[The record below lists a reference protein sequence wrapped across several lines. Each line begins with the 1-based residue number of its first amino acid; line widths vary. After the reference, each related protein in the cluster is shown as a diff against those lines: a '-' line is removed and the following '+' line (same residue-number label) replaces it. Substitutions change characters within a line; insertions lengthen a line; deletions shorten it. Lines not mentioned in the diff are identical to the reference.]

1 MARRSSCER
10 EEVMIRIITSVT
22 LASGGLAAA
31 AYAAMGVA
39 AADPDAAGV
48 SITDPFGVTVVPST
62 TSPEFITTLS
72 SATESY
78 AYGNETINFDTSNL
92 SSAVEQFFTSNV
104 GSPINADVTADIV
117 DKVLPG
123 GETEQQILLPAIS
136 GTDIQSGV
144 IDLHNWGGGYG
155 YDYID
160 LVGPGTAAAN
170 ANGVPQAIATF
181 LITPTGA
188 YDVSSWEDGGDYGDL
203 AYQESQLFD
212 LSNNLPDPFGSL
224 QGTPDVT
231 YQTGDVFANTAYG
244 TQMFDFDAKDLP
256 SSIQQFF
263 TDNNVSTDLGDL
275 PVHVIDQTEFN
286 GLFDGLALQQI
297 SLPAITG
304 TDIQSGVIDIENLG
318 NGYSYDYIDLVGP
331 GSNGAGD
338 VGAWLVTPD
347 ATFDMSGLASL
358 APELFNPANLDPS
371 ALLP

>member
-1 MARRSSCER
+1 
-10 EEVMIRIITSVT
+10 MIRIITSVT

-39 AADPDAAGV
+39 AADPDATTV
-48 SITDPFGVTVVPST
+48 SITDPFGVTVAPN
-62 TSPEFITTLS
+62 TSPDFITTLS
-72 SATESY
+72 SGTESY

-92 SSAVEQFFTSNV
+92 SPAVEQFFTSNV
-104 GSPINADVTADIV
+104 GSPINAPDVTADIV

-123 GETEQQILLPAIS
+123 GETEQQILLPAIT

-170 ANGVPQAIATF
+170 ANGVSQAIATF
-181 LITPTGA
+181 LITPSGA
-188 YDVSSWEDGGDYGDL
+188 IDVSSWEDGGDYGDL

-244 TQMFDFDAKDLP
+244 TQTFDFDASNLP

-297 SLPAITG
+297 SLPSIADTN
-304 TDIQSGVIDIENLG
+304 IQSGVIDIENLG

-331 GSNGAGD
+331 GSNGVGD

-347 ATFDMSGLASL
+347 ATYDMSGLASL
-358 APELFNPANLDPS
+358 APELFDPSNLDPS

>member
-1 MARRSSCER
+1 
-10 EEVMIRIITSVT
+10 MIRIVTSIT

-39 AADPDAAGV
+39 AADPDATTV
-48 SITDPFGVTVVPST
+48 SLTDPFGVTVTDPDFT
-62 TSPEFITTLS
+62 QTLS

-78 AYGNETINFDTSNL
+78 AYGNETVNFDTSNL

-104 GSPINADVTADIV
+104 GSSPINVDNVSADIV

-170 ANGVPQAIATF
+170 ANGVNQAIATF

-244 TQMFDFDAKDLP
+244 TQTFDFDASNLP

-263 TDNNVSTDLGDL
+263 TDNNVSTDLGD
-275 PVHVIDQTEFN
+275 VQANVIDQTEFN

-297 SLPAITG
+297 SLPAITD
-304 TDIQSGVIDIENLG
+304 TNIQSGVIDIENLG
-318 NGYSYDYIDLVGP
+318 NGYSLDYIDLVGP
-331 GSNGAGD
+331 GSNGVGD

-347 ATFDMSGLASL
+347 ATYDVSQLASL
-358 APELFNPANLDPS
+358 ASELFDPSNLDPS

>member
-1 MARRSSCER
+1 MAWLSSRQR

-48 SITDPFGVTVVPST
+48 SITDPFGVTVTGTPDFT
-62 TSPEFITTLS
+62 QTLS

-78 AYGNETINFDTSNL
+78 AYDSSQPIDFDTSNL
-92 SSAVEQFFTSNV
+92 SSAVEQFFTSNDIA
-104 GSPINADVTADIV
+104 PINDPNITADIV

-123 GETEQQILLPAIS
+123 GETEQQILLPAIPN
-136 GTDIQSGV
+136 TDIQSGV
-144 IDLHNWGGGYG
+144 IDLHNWGDGYG

-170 ANGVPQAIATF
+170 ANGVDQAIATF
-181 LITPTGA
+181 LITPSGA
-188 YDVSSWEDGGDYGDL
+188 IDVSSWEDGGDYGDL

-212 LSNNLPDPFGSL
+212 LSNTLADPFGTL
-224 QGTPDVT
+224 QGAPDVT

-244 TQMFDFDAKDLP
+244 TQTFDFDATNLP

-263 TDNNVSTDLGDL
+263 TDNNVSTDLG
-275 PVHVIDQTEFN
+275 PVEANVIDQTEFN

-297 SLPAITG
+297 SLPSIAG
-304 TDIQSGVIDIENLG
+304 TDIHSGVIDIENLG
-318 NGYSYDYIDLVGP
+318 NGYSLDYIDLVGP
-331 GSNGAGD
+331 GSNGAD
-338 VGAWLVTPD
+338 SVAGAWLVTPD
-347 ATFDMSGLASL
+347 ATYDMSGLASL
-358 APELFNPANLDPS
+358 ATELFNPANLDPS

>member
-1 MARRSSCER
+1 MN
-10 EEVMIRIITSVT
+10 RIITSVT

-39 AADPDAAGV
+39 AADPDATTV
-48 SITDPFGVTVVPST
+48 SITDPFGVTVTDPLGFT
-62 TSPEFITTLS
+62 QTLS

-78 AYGNETINFDTSNL
+78 AYGSETIDFDTSNL
-92 SSAVEQFFTSNV
+92 PSAVEQFFTSNV

-123 GETEQQILLPAIS
+123 GETEQQILLPAIN

-170 ANGVPQAIATF
+170 ANGVNQAIATF

-224 QGTPDVT
+224 QDTPDVS

-244 TQMFDFDAKDLP
+244 TQTFDFDASNLP

-263 TDNNVSTDLGDL
+263 TDNNVSTDLGA
-275 PVHVIDQTEFN
+275 VQANVIDQTEFN

-297 SLPAITG
+297 SLPAITD
-304 TDIQSGVIDIENLG
+304 TNIQSGVIDIENLG
-318 NGYSYDYIDLVGP
+318 NGYSLDYIDLVGP
-331 GSNGAGD
+331 GSNGAD
-338 VGAWLVTPD
+338 SVAGAWLVTPD
-347 ATFDMSGLASL
+347 ATYDVSGLASL
-358 APELFNPANLDPS
+358 AALLFDPSNLDPS

>member
-1 MARRSSCER
+1 
-10 EEVMIRIITSVT
+10 MIRIVTSIT

-39 AADPDAAGV
+39 AADPDATTV
-48 SITDPFGVTVVPST
+48 SLTDPFGVTVTDPDFT
-62 TSPEFITTLS
+62 QTLS

-78 AYGNETINFDTSNL
+78 AYGNETVNFDTSNL

-104 GSPINADVTADIV
+104 GSSPINVDNVSADIV

-123 GETEQQILLPAIS
+123 GETEQQILLPAIA

-170 ANGVPQAIATF
+170 ANGVNQAIATF

-224 QGTPDVT
+224 GDNQVITD
-231 YQTGDVFANTAYG
+231 QTGDVFANTAYG
-244 TQMFDFDAKDLP
+244 TQTFNFDP
-256 SSIQQFF
+256 SSSASLIDQFLA
-263 TDNNVSTDLGDL
+263 TNVTVNGEPFNATTNSLDQAVDANI
-275 PVHVIDQTEFN
+275 IDQTEFN

-297 SLPAITG
+297 SLPSIADTN
-304 TDIQSGVIDIENLG
+304 IQSGVIDIENLG
-318 NGYSYDYIDLVGP
+318 NGYSLDYIDLVGP
-331 GSNGAGD
+331 GSNGAD
-338 VGAWLVTPD
+338 SVAGAWLVTPD
-347 ATFDMSGLASL
+347 ATYDMSGLASL
-358 APELFNPANLDPS
+358 AAELFDPSHLDPS

>member
-1 MARRSSCER
+1 MAWLSSRQR

-48 SITDPFGVTVVPST
+48 SITDPFGVTVTDAPDFT
-62 TSPEFITTLS
+62 QTLS

-78 AYGNETINFDTSNL
+78 AYGTETINFDTSNL

-144 IDLHNWGGGYG
+144 IDLHNWGDGYG

-170 ANGVPQAIATF
+170 ANGVDQAIATF
-181 LITPTGA
+181 LITPSGA
-188 YDVSSWEDGGDYGDL
+188 IDVSSWEDGGDYGDL

-212 LSNNLPDPFGSL
+212 LSNTLADPFGTL
-224 QGTPDVT
+224 QGAPDVT

-244 TQMFDFDAKDLP
+244 TQTFDFDATNLP

-263 TDNNVSTDLGDL
+263 TDNNVSTDLGD
-275 PVHVIDQTEFN
+275 VQANVIDQTEFN
-286 GLFDGLALQQI
+286 GLFDGLVLQQI
-297 SLPAITG
+297 SLPSIADTN
-304 TDIQSGVIDIENLG
+304 IQSGVIDIENLG
-318 NGYSYDYIDLVGP
+318 NGYSLDYIDLVGP
-331 GSNGAGD
+331 GNNGVGD

-347 ATFDMSGLASL
+347 ATYDMSGLASL
-358 APELFNPANLDPS
+358 ATELFNPANLDPS

>member
-31 AYAAMGVA
+31 AWAAMGVA

>member
-1 MARRSSCER
+1 
-10 EEVMIRIITSVT
+10 MIRIVTSVT

-39 AADPDAAGV
+39 AADPDATTV
-48 SITDPFGVTVVPST
+48 SITDPFGVTVDSGPVFT
-62 TSPEFITTLS
+62 QTLS

-78 AYGNETINFDTSNL
+78 AYGNETIDFDTSNL

-104 GSPINADVTADIV
+104 GSSPINADVTADIV

-123 GETEQQILLPAIS
+123 GETEQQILLPAIN

-170 ANGVPQAIATF
+170 ANGVNQAIATF

-212 LSNNLPDPFGSL
+212 LSNQLPDPFGSL
-224 QGTPDVT
+224 QGNPDVT

-244 TQMFDFDAKDLP
+244 TQKFDFDASNLP

-263 TDNNVSTDLGDL
+263 TDNNVSTDLGD
-275 PVHVIDQTEFN
+275 VQANIIDQTEFN

-297 SLPAITG
+297 SLPSIDG
-304 TDIQSGVIDIENLG
+304 TNIQSGVIDIENLG
-318 NGYSYDYIDLVGP
+318 NGYSLDYIDLVGP
-331 GSNGAGD
+331 GSNGAD
-338 VGAWLVTPD
+338 SVAGAWLVTPE
-347 ATFDMSGLASL
+347 ATYDVSQLASL
-358 APELFNPANLDPS
+358 APELFDPSNLDPS

>member
-1 MARRSSCER
+1 
-10 EEVMIRIITSVT
+10 MIRIFTSVT
-22 LASGGLAAA
+22 AASGGLAAA
-31 AYAAMGVA
+31 ACAAMGVA
-39 AADPDAAGV
+39 SADPDAETV
-48 SITDPFGVTVVPST
+48 SITDPFGVTVVPDT
-62 TSPEFITTLS
+62 TVFTQTLS

-78 AYGNETINFDTSNL
+78 AYGTESINFDTSNL

-104 GSPINADVTADIV
+104 GSSTINTPATADIV

-123 GETEQQILLPAIS
+123 GETEQQILLPAIN

-170 ANGVPQAIATF
+170 ANGVDQAIATF
-181 LITPTGA
+181 LITPSGA
-188 YDVSSWEDGGDYGDL
+188 IDVSSWEDGGDYGDL

-212 LSNNLPDPFGSL
+212 LSNNLADPFGTL
-224 QGTPDVT
+224 QGTPDLT

-244 TQMFDFDAKDLP
+244 TQEFDFDASNLP

-263 TDNNVSTDLGDL
+263 TDNNVSTDLGA
-275 PVHVIDQTEFN
+275 VQANVIDQTEFN

-297 SLPAITG
+297 SLPAITD
-304 TDIQSGVIDIENLG
+304 TNIQSGVIDIENLG
-318 NGYSYDYIDLVGP
+318 NGYSLDYIDLVGP
-331 GSNGAGD
+331 GSNGAD
-338 VGAWLVTPD
+338 SVAGAWLVTPD
-347 ATFDMSGLASL
+347 ATYDVSGLASL
-358 APELFNPANLDPS
+358 AALLFDPSNLDPS